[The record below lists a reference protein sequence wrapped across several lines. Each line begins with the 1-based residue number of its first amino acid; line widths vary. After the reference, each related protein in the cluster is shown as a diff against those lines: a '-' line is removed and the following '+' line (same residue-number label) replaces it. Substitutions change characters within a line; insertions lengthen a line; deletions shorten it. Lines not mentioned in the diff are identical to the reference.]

1 MMGERTTP
9 TWRDNRG
16 ALMKEENLRA
26 INLPGNEFLEK
37 KQELFNLY
45 LKMPVQFKEDWKLF
59 RKRCK
64 KQGFE
69 FEDVLGDLIIQFNKG
84 KIAYKGEQ
92 VPDEQKRE

>member
-1 MMGERTTP
+1 
-9 TWRDNRG
+9 
-16 ALMKEENLRA
+16 MKEGDTRA
-26 INLPGNEFLEK
+26 INTPENEFLEK

-45 LKMPVQFKEDWKLF
+45 LKMPVQFKADWKLF

-84 KIAYKGEQ
+84 KISFKGELIS
-92 VPDEQKRE
+92 DELETK